1 MKSNNN
7 LNELQFILQ
16 ITSESFYEAIMLISQ
31 LPPELYGESLSSCE
45 RWLLMIQKDFDQ
57 FKKEVIGVPQYGEK

>member
-1 MKSNNN
+1 MKSNSN
-7 LNELQFILQ
+7 LNELHFILQ

-45 RWLLMIQKDFDQ
+45 RWLLMIRKDFDQ
-57 FKKEVIGVPQYGEK
+57 FKKEVIGVPQHGEK